1 MRLGRAAG
9 DMVPQNR
16 GVACAPHPPPSGDTR
31 VDADGRPG
39 ARSRF
44 LSRGGSRC
52 APSAPHRELLIGAC
66 PLFGGLDEAG
76 LAVVAAAAVEVEFPA
91 ERQIAREGEI
101 GTGLFIVGEG
111 RVRVMRDGRAVAHL
125 GPGEFF
131 GELSVLDGG
140 PRNATV
146 IADGP
151 TTCLALATWD
161 AERACCGTSRV
172 SPSRSCACW
181 QDACVR

>member
-1 MRLGRAAG
+1 M
-9 DMVPQNR
+9 P
-16 GVACAPHPPPSGDTR
+16 
-31 VDADGRPG
+31 
-39 ARSRF
+39 
-44 LSRGGSRC
+44 LSAS
-52 APSAPHRELLIGAC
+52 HRESLVGAC
-66 PLFGGLDEAG
+66 PLFTGLDETG
-76 LAVVAAAAVEVEFPA
+76 LSAVAAAAVEVEFPA

-111 RVRVMRDGRAVAHL
+111 RVRVMRDGRAIAHL

-146 IADGP
+146 IADTP

-161 AERACCGTSRV
+161 AERVLREQPGVALAVLRVLAGRLRAATSDHRT
-172 SPSRSCACW
+172 
-181 QDACVR
+181 